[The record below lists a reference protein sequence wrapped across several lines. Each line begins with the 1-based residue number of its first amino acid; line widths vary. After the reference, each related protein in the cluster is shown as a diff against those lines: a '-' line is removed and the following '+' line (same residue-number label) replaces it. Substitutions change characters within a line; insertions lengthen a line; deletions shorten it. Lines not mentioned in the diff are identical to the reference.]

1 MNYFSENAN
10 ETNWIII
17 IIIIIIMIIIIIIII
32 IIVEVAYVFS
42 LVQINVIPIKICHIN
57 NYETD
62 SENYEG

>member
-17 IIIIIIMIIIIIIII
+17 IIIMIIIIII
-32 IIVEVAYVFS
+32 IIVEEAYVFS
-42 LVQINVIPIKICHIN
+42 LVQINIIPIKICHIN

>member
-10 ETNWIII
+10 ETNW
-17 IIIIIIMIIIIIIII
+17 IIIIIIII

-42 LVQINVIPIKICHIN
+42 LVQINVIPIKICNIN
-57 NYETD
+57 NYEID

>member
-10 ETNWIII
+10 ETNW
-17 IIIIIIMIIIIIIII
+17 IIIIIIII

>member
-17 IIIIIIMIIIIIIII
+17 IIIMIIIIII